1 MFSFVTRLFKKTS
14 ISRRPGAQTA
24 GPLGYNFNSAANVSP
39 DTSMQISVVWACVRL
54 LAETVAGLPLAFWTV
69 ENGIKKAADNDLSR
83 LFSGKPNRYQTR
95 IEFFETVMLNLVLY
109 GNAYCRITRS
119 GGRIVSLLPLMSSQ
133 VNVELEE
140 DGSLVYYYEDD
151 NNVVAIAPENVWH
164 LRLFGNGI
172 VGLSPLDYARNSIG
186 TASAAEA
193 RISKIMANANKA
205 SGVLT
210 IDKTLTEPQRQKIRE
225 SFKSLTE
232 GGDDSLYVLEAA
244 MKFQQISLSPKD
256 VELLETRK
264 FQIEDLCRF
273 FGVNPVLIGVSGAT
287 TWGTGIQEIMRGF
300 YKLVIRPYL
309 EKLEASIKENLLSPA
324 DRRSVEPEFDFNAL
338 LTLSDNERAVM
349 LKEKVQSGQI
359 TPNEAR
365 LSEGR
370 EPVEGGD
377 QLFMQAQMTPITM
390 LGRQPAPTQP
400 IQSNQG

>member
-14 ISRRPGAQTA
+14 IARRPGAQTS
-24 GPLGYNFNSAANVSP
+24 GPLGYNFSAAANVSP
-39 DTSMQISVVWACVRL
+39 DTSMQISVVWACVKL
-54 LAETVAGLPLAFWTV
+54 LAETVASLPIKFWTV
-69 ENGIKKAADNDLSR
+69 ESGVKKAANTDLEK

-95 IEFFETVMLNLVLY
+95 IEFFETLMLNLVLY

-133 VNVELEE
+133 VNVELST
-140 DGSLVYYYEDD
+140 DGDLIYYYEDD
-151 NNVVAIAPENVWH
+151 DRVVAIASENIWH

-172 VGLSPLDYARNSIG
+172 VGMSPLDYARNSIG

-193 RISKIMANANKA
+193 RISKIMANANKT

-210 IDKTLTEPQRQKIRE
+210 IDKTLTPDQRKQVRD

-232 GGDDSLYVLEAA
+232 GGEDGMYVLEAG

-264 FQIEDLCRF
+264 FQTEDLCRF
-273 FGVNPVLIGVSGAT
+273 FGVNPVLVGVSGAT
-287 TWGTGIQEIMRGF
+287 TWGTGIQELMRGF

-309 EKLEASIKENLLSPA
+309 EKIEASIKENLLAPG
-324 DRRSVEPEFDFNAL
+324 DRRTIEPEFDFDAL
-338 LTLSDNERAVM
+338 LMLSDSERAIM

-365 LSEGR
+365 LADGKP
-370 EPVEGGD
+370 PVDGGD

-390 LGRQPAPTQP
+390 LGRQPSPTQP
-400 IQSNQG
+400 TQPN

>member
-1 MFSFVTRLFKKTS
+1 
-14 ISRRPGAQTA
+14 
-24 GPLGYNFNSAANVSP
+24 
-39 DTSMQISVVWACVRL
+39 
-54 LAETVAGLPLAFWTV
+54 
-69 ENGIKKAADNDLSR
+69 
-83 LFSGKPNRYQTR
+83 
-95 IEFFETVMLNLVLY
+95 
-109 GNAYCRITRS
+109 
-119 GGRIVSLLPLMSSQ
+119 MSSQ

-151 NNVVAIAPENVWH
+151 NNVVAIAPENIWH

-210 IDKTLTEPQRQKIRE
+210 IDKTLTDQQRQKIRE

-338 LTLSDNERAVM
+338 LTLSDNERAAM

-370 EPVEGGD
+370 EPIAGGD
-377 QLFMQAQMTPITM
+377 QLFMQAQMTPINL
-390 LGRQPAPTQP
+390 LGRQLAPTQP
-400 IQSNQG
+400 IQG